1 MRLGS
6 TEILVIVVL
15 AILIFGGSRIAGLG
29 KSLGKSIRD
38 FKGEMRE
45 EKKEAAAAKAEEEK
59 ATEVAEAEKLEKTEE
74 K

>member
-45 EKKEAAAAKAEEEK
+45 EKKEAAAAKAEEAKVTEAVEADQDK
-59 ATEVAEAEKLEKTEE
+59 AEE